1 MGHGGAGTASASDR
15 PTSREARTCIPI
27 SRRPGLP
34 GPPRPPHRPGTPH
47 QYLRHAGHRTRPF
60 LDLLTRIPEL
70 PTAAPRIADLGC
82 GPGNVTALLADR
94 WPRARITGYDLS
106 REMLHRATEEYAGP
120 TAGGG
125 SLDFRRADLGG
136 WLPEEPYDLIV
147 SNAALQW
154 VPSHPG
160 SFAPWIN
167 GLRPGGTF
175 AFQIPANF
183 TAPSHALL
191 AGLCE
196 APRWRS
202 RLAGHGARYIHILEP
217 AEYLARF
224 TELGCAADIWET
236 TYHQLLPGPDPVLDW
251 VKGTALRP
259 VLTALG
265 GTTAGPWTSSSAN
278 TGTCCARRTRRDP
291 AARCSRSA
299 GSSPSPA
306 GRSDRPGVNDGAPP
320 PEIR

>member
-1 MGHGGAGTASASDR
+1 MHSDIASAR
-15 PTSREARTCIPI
+15 IPAPTAQAAPTWDPQ
-27 SRRPGLP
+27 
-34 GPPRPPHRPGTPH
+34 

-60 LDLLTRIPEL
+60 LDLLNRIPEL
-70 PTAAPRIADLGC
+70 PTRPARIADLGC
-82 GPGNVTALLADR
+82 GPGNVTALIAER
-94 WPRARITGYDLS
+94 WPDADITGFDLS
-106 REMLHRATEEYAGP
+106 PEMLRRATDEYAGE
-120 TAGGG
+120 TSGGG
-125 SLDFRRADLGG
+125 RLDFRHGDLAS

-160 SFAPWIN
+160 SFAAWIN

-191 AGLCE
+191 ARLCDT
-196 APRWRS
+196 PRWRD
-202 RLAGHGARYIHILEP
+202 RLAGHGARYIHLLEP

-224 TELGCAADIWET
+224 IELGCTVDTWDT
-236 TYHQLLPGPDPVLDW
+236 TYHQLLTGPDPVLDW

-265 GTTAGPWTSSSAN
+265 DDRGAVEDFLAEYRDLLREAYPPGPRGTVFPFRRIFAV
-278 TGTCCARRTRRDP
+278 ARK
-291 AARCSRSA
+291 
-299 GSSPSPA
+299 
-306 GRSDRPGVNDGAPP
+306 
-320 PEIR
+320 EL

>member
-1 MGHGGAGTASASDR
+1 MYSDTARAGT
-15 PTSREARTCIPI
+15 PTSTAPSAPTWDPQ
-27 SRRPGLP
+27 
-34 GPPRPPHRPGTPH
+34 

-70 PTAAPRIADLGC
+70 PTSPARIADLGC
-82 GPGNVTALLADR
+82 GPGNVTALLATR
-94 WPRARITGYDLS
+94 WTGAAITGFDLS
-106 REMLHRATEEYAGP
+106 PEMLQRATEQYAGP

-125 SLDFRRADLGG
+125 SLDFRHGDIAG

-154 VPSHPG
+154 VPGHPG
-160 SFAPWIN
+160 SFGAWIN

-175 AFQIPANF
+175 AFQIPGNF

-191 AGLCE
+191 AELCDT
-196 APRWRS
+196 PRWRS
-202 RLAGHGARYIHILEP
+202 RLAGHGARYTHLLEP

-224 TELGCAADIWET
+224 TALGCTADVWET
-236 TYHQLLPGPDPVLDW
+236 TYHQLLQGSDPVLEW

-265 GTTAGPWTSSSAN
+265 EDREAADAFLAEYRDRLRAAYPSGPRGTVFPFRRIFAV
-278 TGTCCARRTRRDP
+278 ARKE
-291 AARCSRSA
+291 A
-299 GSSPSPA
+299 
-306 GRSDRPGVNDGAPP
+306 
-320 PEIR
+320 

>member
-1 MGHGGAGTASASDR
+1 MYSDTARAGT
-15 PTSREARTCIPI
+15 PTSTAPSAPTWDPQ
-27 SRRPGLP
+27 
-34 GPPRPPHRPGTPH
+34 

-70 PTAAPRIADLGC
+70 PTRPARIADLGC
-82 GPGNVTALLADR
+82 GPGNVTELLATR
-94 WPRARITGYDLS
+94 WPEAAITGFDLS
-106 REMLHRATEEYAGP
+106 PEMLKRATEQYASP

-125 SLDFRRADLGG
+125 SLDFRHGDIAG

-154 VPSHPG
+154 VPGHPG
-160 SFAPWIN
+160 SFGAWIN

-175 AFQIPANF
+175 AFQIPGNF

-191 AGLCE
+191 AEQCDT
-196 APRWRS
+196 PRWRS
-202 RLAGHGARYIHILEP
+202 RLAGHGARYIHLLEP

-224 TELGCAADIWET
+224 TALGCAADVWET
-236 TYHQLLPGPDPVLDW
+236 TYHQLLQGPDPVLDW

-265 GTTAGPWTSSSAN
+265 DDREAVDAFLTEYRDRLRAAYPSGPRGTVFPFRRIFAV
-278 TGTCCARRTRRDP
+278 ARKE
-291 AARCSRSA
+291 A
-299 GSSPSPA
+299 
-306 GRSDRPGVNDGAPP
+306 
-320 PEIR
+320 

>member
-1 MGHGGAGTASASDR
+1 MYSDTVRAGT
-15 PTSREARTCIPI
+15 PTSTAPSAPTWDPQ
-27 SRRPGLP
+27 
-34 GPPRPPHRPGTPH
+34 

-70 PTAAPRIADLGC
+70 PNRPARIADLGC
-82 GPGNVTALLADR
+82 GPGNVTELLATR
-94 WPRARITGYDLS
+94 WPEAAITGFDLS
-106 REMLHRATEEYAGP
+106 PEMLKRATEQYAGP

-125 SLDFRRADLGG
+125 SLDFRHGDIAG

-154 VPSHPG
+154 VPGHPG
-160 SFAPWIN
+160 SFGAWIN

-175 AFQIPANF
+175 AFQIPGNF

-191 AGLCE
+191 AEQCDT
-196 APRWRS
+196 PRWRS
-202 RLAGHGARYIHILEP
+202 RLAGHGARYIHLLEP

-224 TELGCAADIWET
+224 TALGCAADVWET
-236 TYHQLLPGPDPVLDW
+236 TYHQLLHGPDPVLDW

-265 GTTAGPWTSSSAN
+265 DDREAVDAFLTEYRDRLRAAYPSGPRGTVFPFRRIFAV
-278 TGTCCARRTRRDP
+278 ARKE
-291 AARCSRSA
+291 A
-299 GSSPSPA
+299 
-306 GRSDRPGVNDGAPP
+306 
-320 PEIR
+320 

>member
-1 MGHGGAGTASASDR
+1 MYSDTARAGT
-15 PTSREARTCIPI
+15 PTSTAPSAPTWDPQ
-27 SRRPGLP
+27 
-34 GPPRPPHRPGTPH
+34 

-70 PTAAPRIADLGC
+70 PTRPARIADLGC
-82 GPGNVTALLADR
+82 GPGNVTELLATR
-94 WPRARITGYDLS
+94 WPEAAITGFDLS
-106 REMLHRATEEYAGP
+106 PEMLKRATEQHAGP

-125 SLDFRRADLGG
+125 SLDFRHGDIAG

-154 VPSHPG
+154 VPGHPG
-160 SFAPWIN
+160 SFGAWIN

-175 AFQIPANF
+175 AFQIPGNF

-191 AGLCE
+191 AEQCDT
-196 APRWRS
+196 PRWRS
-202 RLAGHGARYIHILEP
+202 RLAGHGARYIHLLEP

-224 TELGCAADIWET
+224 TALGCAADVWET
-236 TYHQLLPGPDPVLDW
+236 TYHQLLQGPDPVLDW

-265 GTTAGPWTSSSAN
+265 DDREAVDAFLTEYRDRLRAAYPSGPRGTVFPFRRIFAV
-278 TGTCCARRTRRDP
+278 ARKE
-291 AARCSRSA
+291 A
-299 GSSPSPA
+299 
-306 GRSDRPGVNDGAPP
+306 
-320 PEIR
+320 